1 MGFEANELGDKVDL
15 ARPLLCTSALGFGL
29 QRRKRPCTGTKRQEW
44 NVKGVWI
51 VQHDESPH
59 NTVLGVFADEGE
71 ELAYMEDVKD
81 DFKNGVIVSYF
92 RMGYRHTGRDRRYS
106 ATD

>member
-1 MGFEANELGDKVDL
+1 
-15 ARPLLCTSALGFGL
+15 
-29 QRRKRPCTGTKRQEW
+29 
-44 NVKGVWI
+44 VKGVWI

-59 NTVLGVFADEGE
+59 NTVLGVFAAEGE
-71 ELAYMEDVKD
+71 ALAYMDDVKD

-92 RMGYRHTGRDRRYS
+92 PMGYRHTGRGRRYS